1 MDTSYLTPMAYET
14 ISLSG
19 EVLDVLRSEIGAS
32 ATGKKTEDDFLRGV
46 QLHLRAILRSA
57 RSYLDDWNYL
67 GDVNVREFRVG
78 VKSVLAHVDKTLA
91 TPYVQRGDPE
101 FK

>member
-1 MDTSYLTPMAYET
+1 MAHEV
-14 ISLSG
+14 ISLAG

-46 QLHLRAILRSA
+46 QLHLRGILRSA
-57 RSYLDDWNYL
+57 RKYLEDWNYL
-67 GDVNVREFRVG
+67 DDGNVREFRVG
-78 VKSVLAHVDKTLA
+78 VKKLLTYVDKTLA
-91 TPYVQRGDPE
+91 TPYDQRGEPE